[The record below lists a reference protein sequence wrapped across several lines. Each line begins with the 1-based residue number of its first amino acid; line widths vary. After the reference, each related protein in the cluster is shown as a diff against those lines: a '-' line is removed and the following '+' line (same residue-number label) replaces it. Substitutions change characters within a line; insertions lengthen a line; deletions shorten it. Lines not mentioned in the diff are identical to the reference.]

1 MDENHLDDDMEVVKH
16 IDLNKEDVMKEV
28 ADPDTDTNTDTDPDA
43 IEFLDTDTNTDTD
56 PDAIEFLYVLPG
68 VADPEVVV

>member
-28 ADPDTDTNTDTDPDA
+28 ADPDTDPDA
-43 IEFLDTDTNTDTD
+43 LEFL
-56 PDAIEFLYVLPG
+56 
-68 VADPEVVV
+68 